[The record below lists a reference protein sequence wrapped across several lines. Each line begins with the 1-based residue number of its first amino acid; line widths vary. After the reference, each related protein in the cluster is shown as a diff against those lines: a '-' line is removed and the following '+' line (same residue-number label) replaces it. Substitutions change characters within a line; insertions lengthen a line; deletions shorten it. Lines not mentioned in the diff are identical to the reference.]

1 MKFKTIAVAA
11 MLCLA
16 TISAPAVS
24 KENVNNGVPLIFLKK
39 HYVTNCF
46 WHNEQVR
53 LGGQEINTFIAGLG
67 GEHDATARYT
77 LEGDLREYEMFE
89 STVGFKDGTV
99 EGRGATFEVW
109 VNGVKVASKGP
120 LISGDSPTK
129 IRANIKGA
137 SEVLLRIVPS
147 KYNGTQSAIWG
158 DPTLWKKYVDNDEET
173 GVTVAGEGH
182 NERTQIN
189 SFKGES
195 EFKLP
200 MPLYT
205 GTHEFVV
212 HYEYD
217 KEREHVEYKL
227 EHTNAHPQVGATF
240 TKMTK
245 EDNATTP

>member
-1 MKFKTIAVAA
+1 MKFTTVAITA
-11 MLCLA
+11 ALCLA
-16 TISAPAVS
+16 ALSTPALAKEEQNSAYP
-24 KENVNNGVPLIFLKK
+24 IIMLKK

-46 WHNEQVR
+46 SHNEQVR
-53 LGGQEINTFIAGLG
+53 IGGDEVNTYITGVG

-77 LEGDLREYEMFE
+77 LEGDQRDYEMFE
-89 STVGFKDGTV
+89 SIIGFKDGTV

-129 IRANIKGA
+129 IRAKIKGA
-137 SEVLLRIVPS
+137 SEVLLRIVPM
-147 KYNGTQSAIWG
+147 KYNGTQNAIWG
-158 DPTLWKKYVDNDEET
+158 DPSLWKKYVEEEEDT
-173 GVTVAGEGH
+173 GITVAGEGH
-182 NERTQIN
+182 SERTAIN
-189 SFKGES
+189 TFKGEN
-195 EFKLP
+195 EFVLP

-217 KEREHVEYKL
+217 KERERVDYKL

-240 TKMTK
+240 TKVTQEGSSSK
-245 EDNATTP
+245 